1 MKILIDTQA
10 FIWFVEDDRQL
21 PSKIKDELEN
31 IENTIILSIA
41 SLWEMTI
48 KMSLD
53 KLKISCD
60 IEEMIEKVYKN
71 GFEILPILS
80 NHIIKLSS
88 LNYIHRDPFDRII
101 IAQGL
106 SEDLTIVTSD
116 AIFKEYGI
124 RQKWK
129 Y

>member
-71 GFEILPILS
+71 GFEILPILP